1 MKQNGTYSDIFKLKN
16 VLIYVKQLNRLKGDC
31 LLKLKKMAYGEAGNA
46 IGKLCAGQA
55 TKIVWEDH
63 SAEPFVVHWDG
74 GMANQSWERKICRH
88 VKT

>member
-1 MKQNGTYSDIFKLKN
+1 
-16 VLIYVKQLNRLKGDC
+16 
-31 LLKLKKMAYGEAGNA
+31 MAYGEAGNA

-63 SAEPFVVHWDG
+63 SAEPFLVHWDG
-74 GMANQSWERKICRH
+74 GIMANQSRERKICRH

>member
-1 MKQNGTYSDIFKLKN
+1 
-16 VLIYVKQLNRLKGDC
+16 
-31 LLKLKKMAYGEAGNA
+31 MAYGEAGNA

-74 GMANQSWERKICRH
+74 GMANQSRERKICRH